1 MTGFFAADE
10 MTASRRAIIP
20 RPLPVIR
27 PGVHEHFDHVELARI
42 PAAMA
47 APAPSSNACPE
58 HPSRKIAEDWAET
71 LRVHGY
77 SAFVESQGDMS
88 DVGGGAA
95 SDDNADLMSVRA
107 RMA

>member
-1 MTGFFAADE
+1 MAIQRALKRLSRIRAD
-10 MTASRRAIIP
+10 RRRQWQ
-20 RPLPVIR
+20 RPPHR
-27 PGVHEHFDHVELARI
+27 P
-42 PAAMA
+42 
-47 APAPSSNACPE
+47 NACPE

-88 DVGGGAA
+88 DVGGGAT
-95 SDDNADLMSVRA
+95 SDDNTDLMSVRA